1 MHWIENW
8 CLQELVYLFCIL
20 DTNVVRKEY
29 RNPDSED
36 EDNDDSYG
44 GP

>member
-1 MHWIENW
+1 
-8 CLQELVYLFCIL
+8 LLELVFILYIL

>member
-1 MHWIENW
+1 MLARTGIYIN
-8 CLQELVYLFCIL
+8 YL
-20 DTNVVRKEY
+20 DTNVIRKEY